1 MLPIL
6 IETGVE
12 GPIGAG
18 RHECGTERL
27 NWRDGYRERTLGTR
41 LGSLNLLKSQS
52 SGGDRTFLPFCR
64 PARSRKRSSWRGV
77 DRWSVDKAEDCMGC
91 SLPFILILF
100 RDLFDS
106 KDILDV
112 SEGPCHIG
120 LNEEKKRKRETKSQI
135 NSQETVSLE
144 TGKVPVRGFRAR
156 RVDMVLVLALQR
168 EPS

>member
-64 PARSRKRSSWRGV
+64 PARSRKRRSWRGV

-91 SLPFILILF
+91 SPPFILILF
-100 RDLFDS
+100 RDWFDS
-106 KDILDV
+106 KESLDL

-120 LNEEKKRKRETKSQI
+120 LITMKRKSGKEKPRAKSIRKKRSASKPAKCRSVASGPAAWTWCW
-135 NSQETVSLE
+135 
-144 TGKVPVRGFRAR
+144 F
-156 RVDMVLVLALQR
+156 
-168 EPS
+168 